1 MTLRRLAKKP
11 EKQFQIRASASM
23 NDSSQFLISLST
35 TGVLPMLGSKNQ
47 FSVLDDQFQ
56 KRQIWWNE
64 ST

>member
-1 MTLRRLAKKP
+1 MTIRRLAKKA

-23 NDSSQFLISLST
+23 NDSFQFLISLST

-47 FSVLDDQFQ
+47 FSVLDDQFH

-64 ST
+64 FT